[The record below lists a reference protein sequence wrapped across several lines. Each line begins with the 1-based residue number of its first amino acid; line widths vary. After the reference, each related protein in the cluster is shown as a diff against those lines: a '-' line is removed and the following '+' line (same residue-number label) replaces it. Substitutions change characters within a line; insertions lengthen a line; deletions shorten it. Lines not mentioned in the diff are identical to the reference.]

1 MSDNPQ
7 NGRNRTD
14 SNRTGSE
21 GIRSETI
28 IDAEVE
34 PLGGG
39 RSRTFLRVIA
49 YLAIAVA
56 ISIGIAALYHLWS
69 TGRLEFGSQPS
80 APPMAASPSPSSSPS
95 PSPSSSP
102 APAASAPV
110 AAADPALQDRVAE
123 LDRRMA
129 ALSGSIERLQQL
141 PSSSSDDRQA
151 LADMQ
156 AQIRTAV
163 DEAKAAAEQARG
175 GNLAISEKL
184 AALAAASEAQ
194 TAQRSALQQQVS
206 DLQTELA
213 ALRVERA
220 AAIREPVLLALA
232 WGELRDRARRGVAF
246 AGEARQ
252 LGSWADSDGGETAQA
267 FSPLKAAAEKP
278 VPSSSRLLLRFAAA
292 AEAQRDHQAAAPAAA
307 AGEPAAPWWQR
318 AIDRVTGLVSI
329 RRADTSGDAATPE
342 GRLTTAETAIAGGDL
357 AAAVAALDGLDAA
370 PALAAWRD
378 EARARLE
385 LDAALDRFGGLLR
398 SRLATQ

>member
-21 GIRSETI
+21 DIRSETI

-39 RSRTFLRVIA
+39 RSRIILRVIA

-56 ISIGIAALYHLWS
+56 VSIGIAALYHLWS

-95 PSPSSSP
+95 SSP
-102 APAASAPV
+102 APAVSAPV
-110 AAADPALQDRVAE
+110 AAADPALQDRIAD

-163 DEAKAAAEQARG
+163 DEARAAAEQARG

-184 AALAAASEAQ
+184 AALAAAS
-194 TAQRSALQQQVS
+194 RRRPPSA
-206 DLQTELA
+206 A
-213 ALRVERA
+213 
-220 AAIREPVLLALA
+220 PC
-232 WGELRDRARRGVAF
+232 
-246 AGEARQ
+246 
-252 LGSWADSDGGETAQA
+252 
-267 FSPLKAAAEKP
+267 
-278 VPSSSRLLLRFAAA
+278 SSR
-292 AEAQRDHQAAAPAAA
+292 
-307 AGEPAAPWWQR
+307 
-318 AIDRVTGLVSI
+318 
-329 RRADTSGDAATPE
+329 
-342 GRLTTAETAIAGGDL
+342 
-357 AAAVAALDGLDAA
+357 
-370 PALAAWRD
+370 
-378 EARARLE
+378 
-385 LDAALDRFGGLLR
+385 
-398 SRLATQ
+398 

>member
-21 GIRSETI
+21 DIRSETI

-39 RSRTFLRVIA
+39 RSRIILRVIA

-56 ISIGIAALYHLWS
+56 VSIGIAALYHLWS

-95 PSPSSSP
+95 SSP
-102 APAASAPV
+102 APAVSAPV
-110 AAADPALQDRVAE
+110 AAADPALQDRIAD

-163 DEAKAAAEQARG
+163 DEARAAAEQARG

-206 DLQTELA
+206 ELQTDLA

-232 WGELRDRARRGVAF
+232 WSELRDRARRGSDF
-246 AGEARQ
+246 SGEARQ
-252 LGSWADSDGGETAQA
+252 LGSWVDSGGGEIVQA
-267 FSPLKAAAEKP
+267 FAPLKAAAEKP
-278 VPSSSRLLLRFAAA
+278 VPSLSQLLLRFAAA

-318 AIDRVTGLVSI
+318 AVDRVAGLVSI

-342 GRLTTAETAIAGGDL
+342 GRMVAAETAIAGGDL

-370 PALAAWRD
+370 PVLAAWRD
-378 EARARLE
+378 EARTRLE
-385 LDAALDRFGGLLR
+385 LDAALDRFGRLLR
-398 SRLATQ
+398 SRLAAQ